1 MIAPSQGIPMA
12 HGTLP
17 LLYTFHF
24 YLFGLIA
31 VGSALLFVTRKSP
44 VAAALWLVN
53 TMFCL
58 AALFVLL
65 DAQFIGALQV
75 LVYAGAIMVVF
86 LFVIMLLNL
95 GQSPP
100 ADIRGIGW
108 KIAAGAVGIAH
119 PRRRPGGDPR
129 EDAADAHAAHRVH
142 GESGRDDRRRG
153 ADRRPAVQ
161 RVPVGVRDHQHPP
174 FGGDRRRRRLGT
186 PARRGPCSLRRSFS
200 RPCCSRSASFGVLI
214 RRNAIIVFM
223 CVELMLNAV
232 NLSFVAFAQAYG
244 AAGQVF
250 VFFVMTVAAA
260 EAAVG
265 LAIIIALFRHRPTV
279 DLKNINLLKG

>member
-1 MIAPSQGIPMA
+1 MP

-31 VGSALLFVTRKSP
+31 IVSALLFVTRKSP

-75 LVYAGAIMVVF
+75 IVYAGAIMVVF

-108 KIAAGAVGIAH
+108 KLAAGAVGLAIV
-119 PRRRPGGDPR
+119 
-129 EDAADAHAAHRVH
+129 ADVL
-142 GESGRDDRRRG
+142 
-153 ADRRPAVQ
+153 AVT
-161 RVPVGVRDHQHPP
+161 RAK
-174 FGGDRRRRRLGT
+174 T
-186 PARRGPCSLRRSFS
+186 PA
-200 RPCCSRSASFGVLI
+200 
-214 RRNAIIVFM
+214 
-223 CVELMLNAV
+223 MLTLPAGFEANQVATSGAV
-232 NLSFVAFAQAYG
+232 AP
-244 AAGQVF
+244 
-250 VFFVMTVAAA
+250 
-260 EAAVG
+260 
-265 LAIIIALFRHRPTV
+265 IALPLFNQYLLAFEITSVLLLAAIVGAVVVGRQRGE
-279 DLKNINLLKG
+279 DLAR